1 MMKKLSLVLNA
12 VLIVAVGVLF
22 YLHFSSEKI
31 ADVRKPSASNVQPMA
46 PDGSIVYINI
56 DSLLSSYT
64 YFEDMQN
71 DFADKQA
78 ELEAE
83 LNLRSRQY
91 EASAIDAQNKVQ
103 KGLVTRREAAEL
115 EQQLMAEQ
123 QSLLQLRD
131 ELTMQLSEEE
141 QVSNRRLINKIME
154 YLEEYNK
161 QYNYQFIF
169 SNSFGDNVLFAN
181 QQLDIT
187 GSVLAGLNDA
197 YQKEKEQN

>member
-1 MMKKLSLVLNA
+1 MKNLSLVLNA

-22 YLHFSSEKI
+22 YLHFSSDTSSNI
-31 ADVRKPSASNVQPMA
+31 RQPSAANVGVAASGMT
-46 PDGSIVYINI
+46 IVYINI
-56 DSLLSSYT
+56 DSLLNNYT
-64 YFEDMQN
+64 YFADMQN
-71 DFADKQA
+71 EFADKQS
-78 ELEAE
+78 EMEAE

-115 EQQLMAEQ
+115 EQQLMMEQ

-131 ELTMQLSEEE
+131 DLTMQLSEEE
-141 QVSNRRLINKIME
+141 AVRNRRLINKIME

-161 QYNYQFIF
+161 DYNYQFIF

-181 QQLDIT
+181 DQLDIT
-187 GSVLAGLNDA
+187 ESVLQGLNES
-197 YQKEKEQN
+197 YQQEKDQ

>member
-1 MMKKLSLVLNA
+1 MKNLSLVLNA

-22 YLHFSSEKI
+22 YLHFSSGK
-31 ADVRKPSASNVQPMA
+31 A
-46 PDGSIVYINI
+46 PDAKRPSVANISAGSTNMAIVYINI
-56 DSLLSSYT
+56 DSLLNNYT

-71 DFADKQA
+71 EFADKQSGM
-78 ELEAE
+78 EAE
-83 LNLRSRQY
+83 LNMRSRQY

-115 EQQLMAEQ
+115 EQQLMQEQ

-161 QYNYQFIF
+161 EYDYQFIF

-181 QQLDIT
+181 NRLDIT
-187 GSVLAGLNDA
+187 ESVLEGLNAA
-197 YQKEKEQN
+197 YQKEKEQK